1 MGMGNGSP
9 IDSEAIDESVDQM
22 CQQLG
27 NGVVTVRFRYQ
38 KGHPFTQRDGEDL
51 RAARVTVTPGIHG
64 RGGYFDI
71 QWWENGD
78 YKYHYR
84 EDGLEFRFG
93 REAANETT
101 KKPVRHFH
109 PPSNLD
115 AHTQSSIG
123 IEQPPTLVTI
133 AVLKTWWTA
142 VQNGDES
149 LVNAQN
155 GLP

>member
-9 IDSEAIDESVDQM
+9 IDSEAIDESVEQIRR
-22 CQQLG
+22 QLDT
-27 NGVVTVRFRYQ
+27 GVVNVRFQYR
-38 KGHPFTQRDGEDL
+38 KGSPFTQRNGEDI
-51 RAARVTVTPGIHG
+51 RAARVTATPGIHE

-84 EDGLEFRFG
+84 EEGLEFRFG

-101 KKPVRHFH
+101 NKPVRHFH
-109 PPSNLD
+109 PPNNLD
-115 AHTQSSIG
+115 AHTQSCIG
-123 IEQPPTLVTI
+123 IDQPPKLVTI

-142 VQNGDES
+142 VENSDVN
-149 LVNAQN
+149 LVNSQK

>member
-9 IDSEAIDESVDQM
+9 IDSEAIDESVERM
-22 CQQLG
+22 RQQLG
-27 NGVVTVRFRYQ
+27 KGVVKVRFQYQ
-38 KGHPFTQRDGEDL
+38 RGHPFKQRDGNDV
-51 RAARVTVTPGIHG
+51 RAARITVIPGIHK

-84 EDGLEFRFG
+84 EEGLEFRFG
-93 REAANETT
+93 REASNEPT

-109 PPSNLD
+109 PPQDLD
-115 AHTQSSIG
+115 AHKQSN
-123 IEQPPTLVTI
+123 IESDQPPTRVTI
-133 AVLKTWWTA
+133 AVLKTWWRA
-142 VQNGDES
+142 VENGDET
-149 LVNAQN
+149 LLNEQN

>member
-9 IDSEAIDESVDQM
+9 IDSGAIDESVERM
-22 CQQLG
+22 RRQLDR
-27 NGVVTVRFRYQ
+27 GVVDVRFRYR
-38 KGHPFTQRDGEDL
+38 KGQPFKHRDGETP
-51 RAARVTVTPGIHG
+51 RAARVTVTPGIHEQ
-64 RGGYFDI
+64 GGYFDI

-93 REAANETT
+93 REATNGTT
-101 KKPVRHFH
+101 NTPVRHFH
-109 PPSNLD
+109 PPSNLGE
-115 AHTQSSIG
+115 HQQSCIG
-123 IEQPPTLVTI
+123 IEQPPSLVTI
-133 AVLKTWWTA
+133 AVLKTWWKA
-142 VQNGDES
+142 VENGDKN

>member
-9 IDSEAIDESVDQM
+9 IDSEAIDESVDQIHH
-22 CQQLG
+22 QLG
-27 NGVVTVRFRYQ
+27 NGVVTVRYRYQ
-38 KGHPFTQRDGEDL
+38 KGYPFKQREGKDI
-51 RAARVTVTPGIHG
+51 RAARVTVTPGIHE

-93 REAANETT
+93 REGANETT
-101 KKPVRHFH
+101 SKPVRHFH
-109 PPSNLD
+109 PPSDLD
-115 AHTQSSIG
+115 AHRQSCIG
-123 IEQPPTLVTI
+123 IERPPTLVTI
-133 AVLKTWWTA
+133 AVLKTWWPA
-142 VQNGDES
+142 VRRGDKS

>member
-9 IDSEAIDESVDQM
+9 IDSEAIDESVEQM
-22 CQQLG
+22 RQQLG
-27 NGVVTVRFRYQ
+27 SGVVEVRFRYRN
-38 KGHPFTQRDGEDL
+38 GHPFTTRNGEDV
-51 RAARVTVTPGIHG
+51 RAARVTVTPGIHE

-93 REAANETT
+93 REAANEPTDT
-101 KKPVRHFH
+101 PKRHFH
-109 PPSNLD
+109 PPGNLD
-115 AHTQSSIG
+115 AHEQSCIG
-123 IEQPPTLVTI
+123 VDHPPKLVTI

-142 VQNGDES
+142 VENGDEN
-149 LVNAQN
+149 LVNEQN

>member
-1 MGMGNGSP
+1 MRNGSL
-9 IDSEAIDESVDQM
+9 IDSEAIDESVEQM
-22 CQQLG
+22 RQQLG
-27 NGVVTVRFRYQ
+27 KGVVNVRFRYRN
-38 KGHPFTQRDGEDL
+38 GHPFTQRNGEDI
-51 RAARVTVTPGIHG
+51 RAARVTITPGIHR

-84 EDGLEFRFG
+84 EEGLEFRFG

-101 KKPVRHFH
+101 NKPVRHFH
-109 PPSNLD
+109 PPGNLD
-115 AHTQSSIG
+115 AHKQSCIG
-123 IEQPPTLVTI
+123 IDQPPKLVTI
-133 AVLKTWWTA
+133 AVLKTWWIA
-142 VQNGDES
+142 VENGDGA

>member
-9 IDSEAIDESVDQM
+9 IDSEAIDESVERM
-22 CQQLG
+22 RKQLD
-27 NGVVTVRFRYQ
+27 NAVFNVQFQYQ
-38 KGHPFTQRDGEDL
+38 KKQSFKQRSGSDH
-51 RAARVTVTPGIHG
+51 RAARVTVTPGIHK

-84 EDGLEFRFG
+84 EEGVEFRFG
-93 REAANETT
+93 REAANENTDN
-101 KKPVRHFH
+101 PVQHFH
-109 PPSNLD
+109 PPHDLN
-115 AHTQSSIG
+115 AHKRSCIG
-123 IEQPPTLVTI
+123 VEEPPELVTI
-133 AVLKTWWTA
+133 AVLKTWWAA
-142 VQNGDES
+142 VKNSDES

>member
-9 IDSEAIDESVDQM
+9 IDSEAIDESVEQM
-22 CQQLG
+22 RQQLG
-27 NGVVTVRFRYQ
+27 KGVVKVRFRYQ
-38 KGHPFTQRDGEDL
+38 KGQPFKQREGEDI
-51 RAARVTVTPGIHG
+51 RAARVTVTPGIHE

-84 EDGLEFRFG
+84 EEGLEFRFG

-101 KKPVRHFH
+101 NKPVRHFH

-115 AHTQSSIG
+115 AHKQSCIG
-123 IEQPPTLVTI
+123 IEQPPKLVTI

-142 VQNGDES
+142 VKNGDES

>member
-9 IDSEAIDESVDQM
+9 IDSGAINESVEQM
-22 CQQLG
+22 RRQLHK
-27 NGVVTVRFRYQ
+27 GVVNVRFQYQ
-38 KGHPFTQRDGEDL
+38 KGQSFKQREGGDH
-51 RAARVTVTPGIHG
+51 RAARVTVTPGIHR

-84 EDGLEFRFG
+84 EEGLEFRFG

-101 KKPVRHFH
+101 NEPVRHFH

-115 AHTQSSIG
+115 AHKQSCIG
-123 IEQPPTLVTI
+123 VVQPPKLVTI

-142 VQNGDES
+142 AENGDES

>member
-1 MGMGNGSP
+1 MGLGNGAP
-9 IDSEAIDESVDQM
+9 IDSEAIAESVEQLR
-22 CQQLG
+22 QQLDT
-27 NGVVTVRFRYQ
+27 GVVNVQFQYQ
-38 KGHPFTQRDGEDL
+38 NSQPFKQRDGSDY
-51 RAARVTVTPGIHG
+51 RAARVTVTPGIHT

-93 REAANETT
+93 REAT
-101 KKPVRHFH
+101 KESTNKPVRHFH

-115 AHTQSSIG
+115 AHTQSCIG
-123 IEQPPTLVTI
+123 VEQPPKLVTI

-142 VQNGDES
+142 VENGDET
-149 LVNAQN
+149 LVNAQH

>member
-1 MGMGNGSP
+1 MGIGNGSP
-9 IDSEAIDESVDQM
+9 VDSEAIDESVEQM
-22 CQQLG
+22 RQQLG
-27 NGVVTVRFRYQ
+27 KGVVTVRFRYQ
-38 KGHPFTQRDGEDL
+38 KGHPFTQRNGKDI
-51 RAARVTVTPGIHG
+51 RAARVTVTPGIHR

-84 EDGLEFRFG
+84 EEGLEFRFG

-101 KKPVRHFH
+101 SKPVRHFH
-109 PPSNLD
+109 PPRNLD
-115 AHTQSSIG
+115 AHMQSCIEV
-123 IEQPPTLVTI
+123 EQPPKLVTI

-142 VQNGDES
+142 VKTGDENV
-149 LVNAQN
+149 VNAQN

>member
-1 MGMGNGSP
+1 MGLGNGSP
-9 IDSEAIDESVDQM
+9 IDSEAIDESVEQM
-22 CQQLG
+22 RHQLG
-27 NGVVTVRFRYQ
+27 KGVVNVRFRYQ
-38 KGHPFTQRDGEDL
+38 NGHPFTQRDGEDL
-51 RAARVTVTPGIHG
+51 RAARVTVTPGIHE

-84 EDGLEFRFG
+84 EEALEFRFG
-93 REAANETT
+93 REAANESTD
-101 KKPVRHFH
+101 KPAHHFH

-115 AHTQSSIG
+115 AHNQSCIW
-123 IEQPPTLVTI
+123 IEQPPKLVTI

-142 VQNGDES
+142 VENGDVS

>member
-1 MGMGNGSP
+1 MGNGSP
-9 IDSEAIDESVDQM
+9 IDSEAIDESVEQM
-22 CQQLG
+22 RRQLD
-27 NGVVTVRFRYQ
+27 NGIVDVQFQYQ
-38 KGHPFTQRDGEDL
+38 RGHSFTQRDGEDI

-64 RGGYFDI
+64 QGGYFDI
-71 QWWENGD
+71 QWWENED

-84 EDGLEFRFG
+84 EEGLEFRFG

-101 KKPVRHFH
+101 HKPVRHFH
-109 PPSNLD
+109 PPNNLN
-115 AHTQSSIG
+115 AHKQSCIG
-123 IEQPPTLVTI
+123 IDQPPTLVTI

-142 VQNGDES
+142 VEKGNED